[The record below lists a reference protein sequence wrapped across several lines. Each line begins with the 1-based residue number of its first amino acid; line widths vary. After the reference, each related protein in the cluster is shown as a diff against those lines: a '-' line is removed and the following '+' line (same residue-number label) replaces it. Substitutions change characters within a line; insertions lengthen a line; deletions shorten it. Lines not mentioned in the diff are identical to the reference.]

1 MDPRY
6 EESIFTNFFL
16 ESFLEALQSG
26 ISCGHHAGLSSGLS
40 QKLRLFSTKK
50 NLVTGKTLLRVF
62 VLMNALNAIRRQF
75 RSWSFT
81 PTVYLTSENSCPVP
95 MLRIKWIIVKY
106 YWKYFRMSSLVDK
119 VLPSVGMKMWSLD
132 EKEDGQIPKPINSKW
147 NVTVLVTS

>member
-50 NLVTGKTLLRVF
+50 KSGNWKDATESFRPHECSKCHQEAVQKLIVYSNSISDIGKF
-62 VLMNALNAIRRQF
+62 
-75 RSWSFT
+75 
-81 PTVYLTSENSCPVP
+81 
-95 MLRIKWIIVKY
+95 
-106 YWKYFRMSSLVDK
+106 MSSAHAQNKVDNRK
-119 VLPSVGMKMWSLD
+119 VLLKILQNEFLGRQGIAFRGH
-132 EKEDGQIPKPINSKW
+132 EDVEFG
-147 NVTVLVTS
+147 